1 MMSALHA
8 AGHTVIVIT
17 GSDHETVAPVDVEGK
32 AQLLASLGCGEC
44 YDTLVVLP
52 GPEPDIAD
60 RKTAY
65 LRSVGADIL
74 IDNRKDNCKAATNA
88 GILALCP
95 WGSKE

>member
-1 MMSALHA
+1 
-8 AGHTVIVIT
+8 VIVLS
-17 GSDHETVAPVDVEGK
+17 GSDHETVTSVDVDGK
-32 AQLLASLGCGEC
+32 AQLLASLGVGEC

-52 GPEPDIAD
+52 GPESEIAD

-65 LRSVGADIL
+65 LQSVQASML
-74 IDNRKDNCKAATNA
+74 IDNRKDNCKAATAA